1 MKTKEIKRV
10 MSVKLTE
17 SLIGK
22 YEKEAKKQRRTV
34 HFLMCEAIEKGINK

>member
-1 MKTKEIKRV
+1 